1 MTKVVRTLVY
11 KGVKTIECGRSSDGL
26 SPADELIKLLL
37 AKQWVNSEAVK
48 YPDEKQASFYNRLRD
63 LLRMLALDE
72 ELPLGT
78 FNRLED
84 GIWELKVNNLR
95 LTFYDTDGVGGFVP
109 KLGTREHDWD
119 GKGYWELPDDF
130 DDLIRLGTYF
140 EKDDQ
145 QAPPEEIARS
155 IEFREEDISHDR
167 Q

>member
-11 KGVKTIECGRSSDGL
+11 KGVFTIECGRDADGE
-26 SPADELIKLLL
+26 SPAHDLLKLLL
-37 AKQWVNSEAVK
+37 AKQWVNSEAEK
-48 YPDEKQASFYNRLRD
+48 YPDEKQASFYARLRD
-63 LLRMLALDE
+63 LLKRLAQDE

-78 FNRLED
+78 FNRLDD

-95 LTFYDTDGVGGFVP
+95 LTFYDTDGIGGYIP
-109 KLGTREHDWD
+109 RLGVRMYDWD
-119 GKGYWELPDDF
+119 GQPYWDLPTDF
-130 DDLIRLGTYF
+130 YEDIRLGTYF

-167 Q
+167 